1 MSTKVM
7 LTGMLPFVVIVAS
20 LLAIPVSLFLLRM
33 YKRAVRR
40 GMATGQSI
48 IAAPDTAPRTT
59 PAAALEVKTL
69 PGDSVMQLDSMKPI
83 LRIASFARW
92 RTAAVYAAAG
102 ACYAAIITGG
112 VLLSDPTQT
121 VVLVKLA
128 LLFWTFLW
136 PVVPVA
142 VLVAAYDRTRRGQ
155 VFAAYFGV
163 LLLVV
168 GIAAFRNPDIGPE
181 KLVLYWIIT
190 NGPPTALIMAFLY
203 RPVRAVGP
211 LVLAF
216 LIAIS
221 VGSQAVLS
229 VAERSNS
236 FLRAL
241 SDVGYAIGLSATA
254 VFVATIVAGVLV
266 FGLLLGWPVLKLLAR
281 RYDEKK
287 FSDQSLTID
296 AVWLIFVVVQSIDLA
311 FNGAVWMLTGLVAFA
326 GYKLVSIF
334 GLRRAVL
341 GERPSASQTL
351 LLLRVFALGRRS
363 EKLFDTLRKHW
374 QYVGSIL
381 MIAGPDLVT
390 TTVEPHEFLDFIRG
404 RVGRQFITDAK
415 DVERRISA
423 VDKVPDPDGRY
434 RIAEFFCH
442 NDTWQMTMERLA
454 ASSDVVLMDLRSFS
468 PSNRGCTYEL
478 GRLLDG
484 IDLNRVVFL
493 VDSSTD
499 RNFLETT
506 VQSLWRSLSVE
517 SPNRAESAR
526 SVRLFSIATQGERE
540 LQSLV
545 GVLLGAAPRMG

>member
-1 MSTKVM
+1 MSITVM

-20 LLAIPVSLFLLRM
+20 LLAIPVSLILLRI

-40 GMATGQSI
+40 GMTTGGSMV
-48 IAAPDTAPRTT
+48 ASGDPAPRSA
-59 PAAALEVKTL
+59 PGAALEVKAL
-69 PGDSVMQLDSMKPI
+69 PGDSGIRFDKMKPI
-83 LRIASFARW
+83 LQTASFARW

-102 ACYAAIITGG
+102 ACYAAIMTGG
-112 VLLSDPTQT
+112 LLLSDRTQS

-136 PVVPVA
+136 PVVPA
-142 VLVAAYDRTRRGQ
+142 AMLVAAYDWIRRVQ
-155 VFAAYFGV
+155 VLAAYFGV

-168 GIAAFRNPDIGPE
+168 GIAVFRNPGIGPP
-181 KLVLYWIIT
+181 KLMLYWILT

-216 LIAIS
+216 LISIS
-221 VGSQAVLS
+221 VGSQVVLS
-229 VAERSNS
+229 VAERSES

-241 SDVGYAIGLSATA
+241 SHAGYAIGLSATG
-254 VFVATIVAGVLV
+254 VFVAMIVVGVLG
-266 FGLLLGWPVLKLLAR
+266 FGLLLGWPLLKLLGR
-281 RYDEKK
+281 RYGEKK
-287 FSDQSLTID
+287 FSDQSLLID
-296 AVWLIFVVVQSIDLA
+296 ALWLIFGVVQSIDLA
-311 FNGAVWMLTGLVAFA
+311 FNRAPWILTGVVAFA
-326 GYKLVSIF
+326 GYKLVSVF
-334 GLRRAVL
+334 GFRLAVMN
-341 GERPSASQTL
+341 GRHSDSETL

-363 EKLFDTLRKHW
+363 EKLFATLRKHW

-404 RVGRQFITDAK
+404 RVGRQFISDAK

-454 ASSDVVLMDLRSFS
+454 ASSNVVLMDLRSFS
-468 PSNRGCTYEL
+468 PNNRGCIYEL

-499 RNFLETT
+499 RSFLETT
-506 VQSLWRSLSVE
+506 VQNLWRNLRVD

-526 SVRLFSIATQGERE
+526 SVRLFSIATEGERE
-540 LQSLV
+540 LRSLV
-545 GVLLGAAPRMG
+545 GVLLGGVPSMG